1 MKKLIKTPFNL
12 FIVGL
17 LFASSLTFV
26 QCKKDDTEG
35 QITFQYL
42 DGRPAAG
49 ATVTL
54 FIDTNRENVG
64 FHLCNSKNE
73 LTTKKTYV
81 TNSSGVVNE
90 CFDLPALI
98 NVYATIT
105 TDYFVSPL
113 LGLNGSLFS
122 IPSLDSALFPTTS
135 LDSLLESPSL
145 NRYTGEGKLNLI
157 ANEKTSITIKMK

>member
-12 FIVGL
+12 FIAGL

-42 DGRPAAG
+42 DGRPVAG

-64 FHLCNSKNE
+64 FHLCSSKNQI
-73 LTTKKTYV
+73 TTKKTYI

-98 NVYATIT
+98 NVHATIS
-105 TDYFVSPL
+105 TDYFVSTAL
-113 LGLNGSLFS
+113 SLDSSLFS
-122 IPSLDSALFPTTS
+122 A
-135 LDSLLESPSL
+135 SLLSGLSL
-145 NRYTGEGKLNLI
+145 TSDTLFQYSGEGKLNLI